1 MRNLLLVI
9 ILVGL
14 VFSMSCKNI
23 RERGL
28 FGKKARSL
36 EMLMAQQDSIRKA
49 DSLKRVENRL
59 KAIEEAYLDSLLQA
73 KEEKLANEA
82 RNRYNIIVGSF
93 LTPEYATS
101 WAEEYRKQGYDP
113 EVIEPSD
120 SEFDL
125 VVVESYDRYA
135 VAAERQERFRD
146 TVELDAWL
154 YVRK

>member
-59 KAIEEAYLDSLLQA
+59 KAIEEAYLDSLQQA

-93 LTPEYATS
+93 LTPEYAAG

-135 VAAERQERFRD
+135 VAAERLERFQD